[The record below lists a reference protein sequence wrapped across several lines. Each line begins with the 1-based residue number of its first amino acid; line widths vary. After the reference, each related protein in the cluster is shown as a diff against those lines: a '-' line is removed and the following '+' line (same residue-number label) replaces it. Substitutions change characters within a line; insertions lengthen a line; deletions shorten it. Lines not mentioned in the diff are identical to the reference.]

1 MIVTNIEMSEYWNTR
16 GGSQWVNEQRRYD
29 TMLEPCGRRLLEAAA
44 LTSGESVLD
53 VGCGNGAMTLEAAMR
68 VGPQGHA
75 VGIDLSGPMLDT
87 ARKHASERGIGAGF
101 VQGDV
106 QTATF
111 DAPLTP
117 S

>member
-87 ARKHASERGIGAGF
+87 ARKRGRRGASAPASSKVTSRPLPS
-101 VQGDV
+101 
-106 QTATF
+106 TP
-111 DAPLTP
+111 PLTP